1 MKKYKLIIFDLIDT
15 LAYCKGLSEHEV
27 RLEQSLGKEIVSQF
41 IDGGSID
48 TLKSVNDAMDT
59 FRLVTPLSPIQEEL
73 VRTWL
78 SWPESYLFDDS
89 IQILKYLKDA
99 GYRVAIISNSPPTD
113 CDQLVDLG
121 IDKYIDEVIF
131 SFDVGTRK
139 PEKEIFLSLLERAM
153 VKPSEA
159 LMIGD
164 SLKNDIRGASAVG
177 IDSLLLDRNDTSS
190 YKPKITSLLQL
201 RDFLDQTNF

>member
-1 MKKYKLIIFDLIDT
+1 MKKYKLIIFVFLDT